1 MSILDWILFGLAVGV
16 VARLL
21 MAREDPGGMIVTM
34 LATILLGI
42 GAALVGGFLGRM
54 LEWYGEGNPVDF
66 GLAVLGAIL
75 VVFLYR
81 TLSGRPKSQWKEA
94 SPEPTE
100 VGAILER
107 LVYRKLSRA
116 LGSKR
121 KKVPGLCFDAMRL
134 SLDQH
139 GMFPG

>member
-21 MAREDPGGMIVTM
+21 MAREDRGGMIVTI
-34 LATILLGI
+34 LATIVLGI
-42 GAALVGGFLGRM
+42 GGGLVGGFLGRM

-75 VVFLYR
+75 VVFLYH
-81 TLSGRPKSQWKEA
+81 TLSRSLKSEWKEA

-100 VGAILER
+100 VGAILDAIGVSQTER
-107 LVYRKLSRA
+107 PFGVEKIKGAGPL
-116 LGSKR
+116 
-121 KKVPGLCFDAMRL
+121 F
-134 SLDQH
+134 
-139 GMFPG
+139 